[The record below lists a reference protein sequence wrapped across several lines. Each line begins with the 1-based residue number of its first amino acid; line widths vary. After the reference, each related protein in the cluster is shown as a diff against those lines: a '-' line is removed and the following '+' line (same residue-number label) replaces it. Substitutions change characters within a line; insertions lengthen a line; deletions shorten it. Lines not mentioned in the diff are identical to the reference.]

1 MNILI
6 KNGILVTLD
15 KERRV
20 FTGDLYISGD
30 RIAAIGQTPQE
41 ADMVIDASG
50 QAVLPGLV
58 QTHVHLCQTLFRG
71 QADDLALLDWLK
83 RRIWPLEGAHDEE
96 SLYYSALL
104 GCAEM
109 LLSGTT
115 TILDM
120 ETVHYTDVA
129 FKAIE
134 KIGIRA
140 TSGKVMMD
148 AGEGVPSTLKE
159 DTDASL
165 AESVEL
171 CQKWHGAAGG
181 RIRYAFAPRFVL
193 SCTPRLLR
201 EVGELARKYGVLV
214 HTHASENRDEV
225 RLVEELTGRGNVT
238 YLHELGLTGPSVVLA
253 HCIWLNEEEKSIL
266 ARTRTN
272 VAHCPSCNLKL
283 GSGIAPVPELLEQ
296 GVNVTLGA
304 DGAPGNNNLDM
315 FKEMHLAA
323 LIQKPLHGPT
333 SLPAWK
339 VVEMATL
346 GGAQAL
352 GLEQEIGSLEV
363 GKKADVIVVDLRGFH
378 QIPEDNIDIYGK
390 LVYATRGHDVTWTI
404 VDGQV
409 VVADRKLL
417 TIDTEEL
424 RQECNRSLHRV
435 KRRAGLG

>member
-1 MNILI
+1 MKILI

-15 KERRV
+15 RERRV
-20 FTGDLYISGD
+20 FTGDLYIAED

-41 ADMVIDASG
+41 ADLVIDASG

-83 RRIWPLEGAHDEE
+83 KRIWPLEGAHDEE
-96 SLYYSALL
+96 SLYTSALL

-120 ETVHYTDVA
+120 ETVHYTEAA

-140 TSGKVMMD
+140 TSGKAMMD
-148 AGEGVPSTLKE
+148 AGEGVPSSLQE
-159 DTDASL
+159 DTDTSL
-165 AESVEL
+165 AESLEL
-171 CQKWHGAAGG
+171 YGKWHGAAGG

-193 SCTPRLLR
+193 SCSPRLLQ
-201 EVGELARKYGVLV
+201 EVGEVARKYGVLI

-225 RLVEELTGRGNVT
+225 RLVEELTGRRNVI
-238 YLHELGLTGPSVVLA
+238 YLHELGLTGPYVVLA
-253 HCIWLNEEEKSIL
+253 HCIWLDEEEKRVL
-266 ARTRTN
+266 AQTGTQ

-283 GSGIAPVPELLEQ
+283 GSGIAPIPELLEQ

-304 DGAPGNNNLDM
+304 DGAPCNNNLDM

-333 SLPAWK
+333 SIPAQK

-346 GGAQAL
+346 GGARAL

-363 GKKADVIVVDLRGFH
+363 GKKADVIVVDLREFH
-378 QIPEDNIDIYGK
+378 QLPEDNVDIYGK
-390 LVYATRGHDVTWTI
+390 LVYATRGSDVTWTI

-409 VVADRKLL
+409 VVANRQLL

-424 RQECNRSLHRV
+424 RQKCNQALRRV
-435 KRRAGLG
+435 KRRAGLE

>member
-1 MNILI
+1 MKILI

-15 KERRV
+15 RERRV
-20 FTGDLYISGD
+20 FTGDLYILEG
-30 RIAAIGQTPQE
+30 RIAAVGQTPQE
-41 ADMVIDASG
+41 ADLVIDASG

-71 QADDLALLDWLK
+71 QADDLSLLDWLK
-83 RRIWPLEGAHDEE
+83 KRIWPLEGAHDEE
-96 SLYYSALL
+96 SLYISALL

-109 LLSGTT
+109 LLTGTT

-120 ETVHYTDVA
+120 ETVHYTEAA

-140 TSGKVMMD
+140 TCGKAMMD
-148 AGEGVPSTLKE
+148 AGEGVPSSLQE
-159 DTDASL
+159 DTDTSL
-165 AESVEL
+165 SESLEL
-171 CQKWHGAAGG
+171 YSKWHGAAGG

-193 SCTPRLLR
+193 SCSPRLLQ
-201 EVGELARKYGVLV
+201 EVGQVARKYGVLI

-225 RLVEELTGRGNVT
+225 RLVEELTGRRNVI
-238 YLHELGLTGPSVVLA
+238 YLHELGLTGPYVVLA
-253 HCIWLNEEEKSIL
+253 HCIWLDEEEKRVL
-266 ARTRTN
+266 AQTGTQI
-272 VAHCPSCNLKL
+272 AHCPSCNLKL
-283 GSGIAPVPELLEQ
+283 GSGIAPVPELLDR

-304 DGAPGNNNLDM
+304 DGAPCNNNLDM

-333 SLPAWK
+333 SLPAQK

-346 GGAQAL
+346 GGARAL

-363 GKKADVIVVDLRGFH
+363 GKKADVIVVDLQGLH
-378 QIPEDNIDIYGK
+378 QLPEDNADIYGK
-390 LVYATRGHDVTWTI
+390 LVYATHGGDVTWTI
-404 VDGQV
+404 VDGRV
-409 VVADRKLL
+409 VVANRQLL

-424 RQECNRSLHRV
+424 RQKCSQALRRV
-435 KRRAGLG
+435 KRRAGLE

>member
-1 MNILI
+1 MKILI

-15 KERRV
+15 RERRV
-20 FTGDLYISGD
+20 FTGDLYILEG
-30 RIAAIGQTPQE
+30 RIAAVGQTPQE
-41 ADMVIDASG
+41 ADLVIDASG

-83 RRIWPLEGAHDEE
+83 KRIWPLEGAHDEE
-96 SLYYSALL
+96 SLYTSALL

-120 ETVHYTDVA
+120 ETVHYTEAA

-140 TSGKVMMD
+140 TSGKAMMD
-148 AGEGVPSTLKE
+148 AGEGVPSSLQE
-159 DTDASL
+159 DTDTSL
-165 AESVEL
+165 AESLEL
-171 CQKWHGAAGG
+171 YGKWHGAAGG

-193 SCTPRLLR
+193 SCSPRLLQ
-201 EVGELARKYGVLV
+201 EVGDVARKYGVLI

-225 RLVEELTGRGNVT
+225 RLVEELTGRRNVI
-238 YLHELGLTGPSVVLA
+238 YLHELGLTGPYVVLA
-253 HCIWLNEEEKSIL
+253 HCIWLDEEEKRVL
-266 ARTRTN
+266 AQTGTQ

-283 GSGIAPVPELLEQ
+283 GSGIAPIPELLEQ

-304 DGAPGNNNLDM
+304 DGAPCNNNLDM

-333 SLPAWK
+333 SIPAQK

-346 GGAQAL
+346 GGARAL

-363 GKKADVIVVDLRGFH
+363 GKKADVIVVDLREFH
-378 QIPEDNIDIYGK
+378 QLPEDNVDIYGK
-390 LVYATRGHDVTWTI
+390 LVYATRGSDVTWTI

-409 VVADRKLL
+409 VVANRQLL

-424 RQECNRSLHRV
+424 RQKCNQALRRV
-435 KRRAGLG
+435 KRRAGLE

>member
-30 RIAAIGQTPQE
+30 RIAAIGHTPQE

-148 AGEGVPSTLKE
+148 AGEGVPSSLKE

-253 HCIWLNEEEKSIL
+253 HCIWLDEEEKSIL

-378 QIPEDNIDIYGK
+378 QVPEDNIDIYGK